1 MESGVRFAALAV
13 AVVFLGSGCRA
24 GATPAPSAAAT
35 AAAASSAAT
44 LGTSSPGEL
53 GARLVVLA
61 DGVSGGLGL
70 WTLDAQLQW
79 IALGATPDA
88 TALSHTT
95 AGVVIATGHRVDMRP
110 ASDLVHP
117 GRVITLKWPGTAPT
131 APVEGLD
138 TSPGGKLAV
147 VTADDQGLAYGLA
160 GADGTVTTITPVPT
174 ESFSPLVAW
183 LDDSRLMVLDTDKFE
198 VSRLGV
204 VDTNAHTI
212 STAQAL
218 GGVRVFAL
226 SSDRQ
231 IIAAAT
237 ERAVYVGPVGT
248 FLGQTLPQAMVP
260 LGDSQ
265 VTWALAL
272 DATGLRLFLL
282 SGTMAPDGSV
292 SSIREVGY
300 SRQGSGWA
308 KVLDSSTPFER
319 AIGQVYLD

>member
-1 MESGVRFAALAV
+1 
-13 AVVFLGSGCRA
+13 
-24 GATPAPSAAAT
+24 
-35 AAAASSAAT
+35 
-44 LGTSSPGEL
+44 
-53 GARLVVLA
+53 
-61 DGVSGGLGL
+61 
-70 WTLDAQLQW
+70 
-79 IALGATPDA
+79 
-88 TALSHTT
+88 
-95 AGVVIATGHRVDMRP
+95 
-110 ASDLVHP
+110 
-117 GRVITLKWPGTAPT
+117 
-131 APVEGLD
+131 
-138 TSPGGKLAV
+138 
-147 VTADDQGLAYGLA
+147 
-160 GADGTVTTITPVPT
+160 
-174 ESFSPLVAW
+174 
-183 LDDSRLMVLDTDKFE
+183 MVLDTDKFE

-237 ERAVYVGPVGT
+237 ERAVYVGPVGR